1 MQLKGSAYQ
10 HSLCIVRAHFYEF
23 SEEKVKRGD
32 REILAQDS
40 HLVVGSIG
48 RPDHFVVTLNVLR
61 TVGDHST
68 WHETV
73 SMQILR
79 NQQ

>member
-32 REILAQDS
+32 REILAQDRLL
-40 HLVVGSIG
+40 H
-48 RPDHFVVTLNVLR
+48 RPLTSSKIYGVAAEV
-61 TVGDHST
+61 
-68 WHETV
+68 
-73 SMQILR
+73 ILIIKF
-79 NQQ
+79 